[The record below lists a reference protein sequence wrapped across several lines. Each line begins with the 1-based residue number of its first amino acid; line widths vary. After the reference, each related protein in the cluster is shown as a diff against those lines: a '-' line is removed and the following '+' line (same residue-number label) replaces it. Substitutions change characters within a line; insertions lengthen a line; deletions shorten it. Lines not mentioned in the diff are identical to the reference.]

1 MGDETSS
8 LGVFMHSHH
17 ITFSFKQTRT
27 ARFLIFASGVEV
39 YPGVFEIF
47 DSE

>member
-1 MGDETSS
+1 
-8 LGVFMHSHH
+8 MHSHH